1 MLEVTGAA
9 APADRFPVP
18 GRPPCCLMVS
28 ESKAPQ
34 DAGDRAKLVA
44 NESAKLTATY
54 VNGVAI
60 AILAVGG
67 LAPVFSGRLA
77 GIDFGAA
84 LLGANLLLCAMTSA
98 ALHWLGRRILRTLR

>member
-1 MLEVTGAA
+1 M
-9 APADRFPVP
+9 VP
-18 GRPPCCLMVS
+18 DPEPS
-28 ESKAPQ
+28 Q
-34 DAGDRAKLVA
+34 DARDRAKLVA

-77 GIDFGAA
+77 GIDFGVA
-84 LLGANLLLCAMTSA
+84 LLSANLLLCATTSA
-98 ALHWLGRRILRTLR
+98 ALHWVGRRILRTLR

>member
-1 MLEVTGAA
+1 MTGAA
-9 APADRFPVP
+9 ASADRFSLP
-18 GRPPCCLMVS
+18 GCPLCRLMATES
-28 ESKAPQ
+28 EAPR

-84 LLGANLLLCAMTSA
+84 LLGANLLLCATTSA